1 MSVRL
6 KCRSCQTA
14 FVIADDQA
22 GGRVT
27 CPKCGVQ
34 QTAPARPLHV
44 PEPVAAAPP
53 APEPSAFV
61 AADPPVRPGRLRK
74 LGLGVLMLLAVAAVA
89 VAVAWPSLKRWW
101 HPIPPDPVEVSAGA
115 YLQALA
121 DSDYEAAHR
130 LGTVDEP
137 PAIRSFRDLHRQP
150 EGNRVVK
157 GSFKPLGA
165 LHARIDEKFAYDP
178 AIGRFTPRDPLGPA
192 AETLD
197 ALHDAKAKA
206 EKDGLYKKMASGNPD
221 DLFDA
226 AEGLGEAMTKLAEG
240 ALAPKNLIPTYKQL
254 VLDAKPPLPPAAAE
268 LALDFAA
275 HRESWDA
282 MLKRPFP
289 ALKADGPFR
298 FERAV
303 VTATVR
309 DRLAS
314 LGDPPTEL
322 RMTLVR
328 FRLEGIDTGWKI
340 VSARRPSALPE
351 PQAGLPAR
359 GPRDQA
365 RAALAGRCLP
375 LNERAHRSRS
385 NRGPSMASAE
395 HHRRRG
401 GPEQSEG
408 DDHLRVP
415 PAIDEQRGRPVAE
428 FAVAVLPL
436 RADEVK

>member
-1 MSVRL
+1 M
-6 KCRSCQTA
+6 
-14 FVIADDQA
+14 
-22 GGRVT
+22 
-27 CPKCGVQ
+27 
-34 QTAPARPLHV
+34 
-44 PEPVAAAPP
+44 
-53 APEPSAFV
+53 FV
-61 AADPPVRPGRLRK
+61 AADAPARPGRLRK

-101 HPIPPDPVEVSAGA
+101 HPIPPDPVEVAATA

-121 DSDYEAAHR
+121 DGDYEAAHR

-150 EGNRVVK
+150 EGDRAIK
-157 GSFKPLGA
+157 GSFAPLAA

-206 EKDGLYKKMASGNPD
+206 EQDGLYKKMASGNPD

-226 AEGLGEAMTKLAEG
+226 AEGLGGAMAKLAEG
-240 ALAPKNLIPTYKQL
+240 VLAPKNLIPTYKQL
-254 VLDAKPPLPPAAAE
+254 VLDAKPPLPAAAAE

-289 ALKADGPFR
+289 TLKADGPFR
-298 FERAV
+298 FERAL

-314 LGDPPTEL
+314 LGDPPTAL
-322 RMTLVR
+322 RLTLVR
-328 FRLEGIDTGWKI
+328 FRLEGIDTGWK
-340 VSARRPSALPE
+340 VTSARRPSALPE
-351 PQAGLPAR
+351 PPPASEPEPPATKPAR
-359 GPRDQA
+359 RSPGEAGP
-365 RAALAGRCLP
+365 
-375 LNERAHRSRS
+375 
-385 NRGPSMASAE
+385 
-395 HHRRRG
+395 
-401 GPEQSEG
+401 
-408 DDHLRVP
+408 
-415 PAIDEQRGRPVAE
+415 
-428 FAVAVLPL
+428 
-436 RADEVK
+436 